1 MFQNM
6 LYMLDLVV
14 EPEKK
19 GISAGWIVAIIIL
32 VVLVGAFIGLSILGK
47 KLQKKQEESEAAMH
61 QGAQIVSI
69 FVIEKSRKKI
79 MEAGFPQII
88 VDQTPKYLRRSKV
101 PVVKAKVGPKI
112 ATLMCDEKAY
122 NVIPEKKEVKVLM
135 NGIYIVEAKSARG
148 GLEAPPVKKNWRQ
161 KLRDKYDKL
170 RKDEQAAQK
179 KDAGKGKKN
188 ATDTKDAGKGQKKTT
203 VEVAGKNTTV
213 QTITPSKKNKK
224 K

>member
-6 LYMLDLVV
+6 LFWLDLVA

-19 GISAGWIVAIIIL
+19 GISTGWIVAIIIL

-69 FVIEKSRKKI
+69 FVIEKNRKKI
-79 MEAGFPQII
+79 TEAGFPQII

-122 NVIPEKKEVKVLM
+122 NLIPEKKEVKVLM

-170 RKDEQAAQK
+170 RKEEKAAVKPGTSKETKKQK
-179 KDAGKGKKN
+179 K
-188 ATDTKDAGKGQKKTT
+188 
-203 VEVAGKNTTV
+203 
-213 QTITPSKKNKK
+213 
-224 K
+224 